1 MRRKL
6 GRYRLRPTGPREK
19 EIKDHD
25 EGPRVSVVVKG
36 KSGNYEISLI
46 KNIVLYIY
54 MTLFYIWK
62 AAESVLNLQSQMTE

>member
-1 MRRKL
+1 MRRKS

-36 KSGNYEISLI
+36 KSRDYEISVI
-46 KNIVLYIY
+46 DNIVLYIY
-54 MTLFYIWK
+54 MTLFH
-62 AAESVLNLQSQMTE
+62 EFLSP